1 MCAAAQLHNHV
12 KEEMSLG
19 LKKKKKRTEWKNW
32 KIMRRQIKE
41 ESGSN
46 SYMFW
51 DSGKDTG
58 ASDTEYMFP
67 PAPSDTEVLEEG
79 QTKKVFINA
88 VNA

>member
-1 MCAAAQLHNHV
+1 
-12 KEEMSLG
+12 
-19 LKKKKKRTEWKNW
+19 
-32 KIMRRQIKE
+32 MRRQIKE

-46 SYMFW
+46 SYRFW

-58 ASDTEYMFP
+58 ESNTGESNTEHTFP
-67 PAPSDTEVLEEG
+67 PKRTDTEVLEEN